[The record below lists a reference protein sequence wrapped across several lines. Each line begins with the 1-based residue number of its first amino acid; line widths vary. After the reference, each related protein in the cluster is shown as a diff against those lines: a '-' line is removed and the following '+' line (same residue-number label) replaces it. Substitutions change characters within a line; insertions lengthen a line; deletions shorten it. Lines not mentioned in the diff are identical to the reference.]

1 MTSTETRTATDLA
14 NAMIDDLD
22 KTYEL
27 VYVTYD
33 DTLTDE
39 QVGHVVRGDME
50 ALWESLAEW
59 EDETS
64 WDSVEQIIAEL
75 KASVIRGW
83 ENENDVDYSNL
94 ADAFDGSD
102 EWERVRYEIEE
113 RNTGDWI
120 KRLVRQTGQVLLRI
134 PIDTIDEDNAFCFQ
148 EVEPA
153 EVLDRIGFA
162 HTKDNLSEV
171 SYVLANASPEFS
183 VLMGYWIVGADV
195 EALYDLLIDGD
206 TQQVEITDPYIYLGN
221 PFAGSGFISEKP
233 LTGTVRLPRA
243 DLRTDKDAFGY
254 SINDIYGGVHASSF
268 EATIAAIT
276 LGSGRS
282 DSPAA

>member
-14 NAMIDDLD
+14 NAMIADLD

-27 VYVTYD
+27 VYVHYD
-33 DTLTDE
+33 DKLTDE
-39 QVGHVVRGDME
+39 QVGYIVRGDSE
-50 ALWESLAEW
+50 ALWESLSEW
-59 EDETS
+59 EDESCWYAVREITT
-64 WDSVEQIIAEL
+64 EL
-75 KASVIRGW
+75 KANVIRAW
-83 ENENDVDYSNL
+83 EDEDDADYSAL
-94 ADAFDGSD
+94 ADEFDGSD
-102 EWERVRYEIEE
+102 EWESVRYEIEE

-120 KRLVRQTGQVLLRI
+120 KQLVRHTGQVLLRI
-134 PIDTIDEDNAFCFQ
+134 PIDTIDEDNSFSFR
-148 EVEPA
+148 EVEAA

-162 HTKDNLSEV
+162 HTKGNLREV

-195 EALYDLLIDGD
+195 EALYDLPIDGD
-206 TQQVEITDPYIYLGN
+206 AQVEITDPYIYLGN
-221 PFAGSGFISEKP
+221 PFAGSGFVSEKP
-233 LTGTVRLPRA
+233 LTGTVRLSRA

-254 SINDIYGGVHASSF
+254 SINDIYGGVRASSF

>member
-1 MTSTETRTATDLA
+1 MISTETRTATDLA

-153 EVLDRIGFA
+153 GGLGRIGVA
-162 HTKDNLSEV
+162 HTKDNRSEV
-171 SYVLANASPEFS
+171 SYGLANASPEVS

-195 EALYDLLIDGD
+195 EALYDLPIDGD
-206 TQQVEITDPYIYLGN
+206 AQVEITDPYIYLGN
-221 PFAGSGFISEKP
+221 PFAGSGFVSEKP
-233 LTGTVRLPRA
+233 LTGTVRLSRA

-254 SINDIYGGVHASSF
+254 SINDIYGGVRASSF

-282 DSPAA
+282 DSPAAV